1 MPSNVFVD
9 VITWIATNIIQNPA
23 LLLGIVAWIGLMLQ
37 KKDFSDT
44 IQGTF
49 KTIVGY
55 LILQQGSSILVG
67 AILALQPI
75 MEAAFGVKAAGLGG
89 ATLDTFIANYA
100 GYAALIMTGGFLLNL
115 LLARITPFK
124 YVYLTG
130 HLMYWIALLMI
141 AIVLEVNPAVSPT
154 VFLIVGIV
162 VCGIYW
168 TLQPAYV
175 QPLMRKI
182 MGHGEI
188 ALGHTSS
195 FNDWLGGTFGKFFGK
210 PENST
215 EKLKLPKW
223 MGFFRDVTAG
233 VAFMIAMLLL
243 ILAVIA
249 LVQGKSGTTGAAAGA
264 TYLLEAFKVGL
275 TFAMGITVL
284 LFGVRMVIAE
294 IVPAFRGF
302 AMKVVPDAKPAL
314 DCPVVF
320 DYAPTAVI
328 VGFISATIAFFIL
341 MVLFGPVLKWTTI
354 VPPFIMLFFPG
365 GAGGVFGNATG
376 GVKGAIW
383 GGVICGI
390 LLAVGQAI
398 CTPLLSTTAPE
409 LALIADPDWYILVL
423 IFRPLLSLFL

>member
-1 MPSNVFVD
+1 MEGNVFVD
-9 VITWIATNIIQNPA
+9 VISWISTNIIQNPA
-23 LLLGIVAWIGLMLQ
+23 LLLGIVAWIGLVLQ

-44 IQGTF
+44 VQGAL

-55 LILQQGSSILVG
+55 LILQQGAGVLVG

-89 ATLDTFIANYA
+89 ATLDVFTAGYA

-115 LLARITPFK
+115 ILARITPFK
-124 YVYLTG
+124 FVYLTG
-130 HLMYWIALLMI
+130 HLMYWIALLMC
-141 AIVLEVNPAVSPT
+141 AIVIEVNPATPVS
-154 VFLIVGIV
+154 VMLAIGII
-162 VCGIYW
+162 VCGVYW

-175 QPLMRKI
+175 QPMMKKI

-195 FNDWLGGTFGKFFGK
+195 FNDFVSALFGKYFGK

-233 VAFMIAMLLL
+233 TAFMIAILLFV
-243 ILAVIA
+243 LAVIA
-249 LVQGKSGTTGAAAGA
+249 IAIGKAGITDVASGAS
-264 TYLLEAFKVGL
+264 YLLEAIKVGL
-275 TFAMGITVL
+275 NFAVGITVL

-302 AMKVVPDAKPAL
+302 AMKVVPNAKPAL
-314 DCPVVF
+314 DIPVIF

-328 VGFISATIAFFIL
+328 VGFIFSTIAFFLL

-354 VPPFIMLFFPG
+354 VPPFIMLFFVG
-365 GAGGVFGNATG
+365 GGGGVFGNSTG
-376 GVKGAIW
+376 GTNGAIW
-383 GGVICGI
+383 GGLITGTM
-390 LLAVGQAI
+390 LAVGQAI
-398 CTPLLSTTAPE
+398 VTPMLATTAPE
-409 LALIADPDWYILVL
+409 LAMIADPDWYILVL
-423 IFRPLLSLFL
+423 IFKPLLSLFL